1 LNDIILLKGSNHH
14 SLCQSWLHLLSFD
27 FKFFFPVGSMKT
39 QLISTLINWGI
50 SVKDTPETKFKK
62 SFLLLTSMITSICG
76 MIWGYM
82 YYVLYGFSRHAILP
96 WSFAIIV
103 GISIVVF
110 IKKKNYLFLST
121 IYLCSILTI
130 TVATQLSLGGLVAS
144 GVVTFWTV
152 MAPFGA
158 LIFQRKKA
166 EIWLFAYLILITLS
180 ILLEDYATQWAV
192 PVTPLIHKIFF
203 AMNIIGPSVTIFFG
217 MKYCVDAFYQEHR
230 VVEAQAKELN
240 QTLANLQRTQTQLV
254 QAEKMSSLSQMVAG
268 IAHEINN
275 PVSFIYGNIDHAQ
288 AHSESILKI
297 LDLYSRVYPTPSP
310 EIAEA
315 LEHLEIDFLREDL
328 PKILASMKMG
338 ALRIRE
344 IVRSLRTFSRLDESE
359 VKVVDI
365 HEGLESALMILEN
378 RLRTDPDA
386 AAIEIVRKYGQLPLV
401 ECYAGQLNQVFLSL
415 LNNAIDALEEQKFT
429 NTGVAP
435 RQIILQTSLVI
446 KETQDLWIR
455 VTVIDNAQGMPPEVA
470 AKIFD
475 PFYTTKEVGK
485 GTGLGLAV
493 SYQIVVEKHRG
504 TLECESNLGQGTK
517 FVVSIPLRVTNSRE

>member
-1 LNDIILLKGSNHH
+1 
-14 SLCQSWLHLLSFD
+14 
-27 FKFFFPVGSMKT
+27 MKM
-39 QLISTLINWGI
+39 QLISIATLINWGI
-50 SVKDTPETKFKK
+50 SVKDTPEVKFKK
-62 SFLLLTSMITSICG
+62 SFLLLTSMITSVCG

-82 YYVLYGFSRHAILP
+82 YYVLYGFGRHAILP
-96 WSFAIIV
+96 WSFALIV

-110 IKKKNYLFLST
+110 IKKKNYSFLST

-166 EIWLFAYLILITLS
+166 EIWLLAYLILVIVS

-192 PVTPLIHKIFF
+192 PITPLTQKIFF

-230 VVEAQAKELN
+230 VVEAQAEELN

-275 PVSFIYGNIDHAQ
+275 PVGFIYGNVAHAQ

-297 LDLYSRVYPTPSP
+297 LDLYSKVYPNPDP
-310 EIAEA
+310 EIVEA
-315 LEHLEIDFLREDL
+315 LENLEIDFLREDL
-328 PKILASMKMG
+328 PKVLASMKMG
-338 ALRIRE
+338 AVRIRE

-365 HEGLESALMILEN
+365 HEGLESALMIIKN
-378 RLRTDPDA
+378 RLRTDPEA
-386 AAIEIVRKYGQLPLV
+386 TIEIVRKYGQLPLV

-415 LNNAIDALEEQKFT
+415 LNNAIDALEEQQFT

-446 KETQDLWIR
+446 KETQDLWVKI
-455 VTVIDNAQGMPPEVA
+455 TIIDNAQGMPPEVTV
-470 AKIFD
+470 KIFD

-493 SYQIVVEKHRG
+493 SYQIVVDKHRG
-504 TLECESNLGQGTK
+504 TLECESSLGQGTK
-517 FVVSIPLRVTNSRE
+517 FVVSIPIRVTNAAE